1 MKTQEAVSKII
12 SLLKG
17 DEVIISA
24 NGFISRELHDTG
36 DNERNFYMIGSMG
49 MGASIGAGIALSS
62 QKKVVVLDG
71 DGNVLMNLGALATIG
86 NKKPE
91 NFLHIVIDNGVYEST
106 GSQKTVSPSIELE
119 NVAKAAGYVNCVKVT
134 TIEEL
139 ETALENTLNNNPT
152 GPVFIRVIVDAGK
165 REVGR
170 VQISPEEMSN
180 RLRTN
185 LP

>member
-1 MKTQEAVSKII
+1 MKTQEAVAKIV

-49 MGASIGAGIALSS
+49 MGASIGAGIALNS

-106 GSQKTVSPSIELE
+106 GSQKTVSATIELE
-119 NVAKAAGYVNCVKVT
+119 NVAKSAGYTTCVKVSNL
-134 TIEEL
+134 EEL
-139 ETALENTLNNNPT
+139 ESAIVSEYT
-152 GPVFIRVIVDAGK
+152 GSVFIRVIVEAGK

-170 VQISPEEMSN
+170 VQASPEEIAN
-180 RLRTN
+180 RLRTY